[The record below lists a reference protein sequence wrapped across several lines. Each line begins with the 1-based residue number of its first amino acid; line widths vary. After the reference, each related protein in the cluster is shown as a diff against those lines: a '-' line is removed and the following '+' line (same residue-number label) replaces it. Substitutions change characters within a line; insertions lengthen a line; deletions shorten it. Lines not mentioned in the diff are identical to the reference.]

1 MDDREDIGGP
11 VPVLVRGVEGG
22 GAERGADVDKL
33 QVLVVWKTANNDCM
47 MT

>member
-1 MDDREDIGGP
+1 MNDGEDIEGP
-11 VPVLVRGVEGG
+11 VPVLENSVEGE
-22 GAERGADVDKL
+22 GAGRGADVDKL